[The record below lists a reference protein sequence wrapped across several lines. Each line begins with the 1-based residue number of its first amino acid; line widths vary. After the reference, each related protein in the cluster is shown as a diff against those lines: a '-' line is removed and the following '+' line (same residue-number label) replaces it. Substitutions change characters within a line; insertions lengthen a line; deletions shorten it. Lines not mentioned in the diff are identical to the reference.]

1 MRSIFPRFVTDA
13 LLSLDAGRYYGPAL
27 DTVVYTGT
35 AIGATL
41 AAGTVAAGDSL
52 QVRNTNGGSPAWL
65 VQLWSDHQVA
75 GIVRLRSPKFH
86 DNVDGIRFRAQIGVL
101 DPQLPWGAPQL
112 LYPQDTLTGELS
124 GSAVA
129 GDIESVVLSIF
140 YPDLM
145 GANGN
150 FQTWDT
156 VKGKIKNILGQ
167 RIAMTIGSTAG
178 YNGAR
183 AINADADLLKANTPY
198 ALLGA
203 TTDVETAA
211 ITVKGPDTANYRVAI
226 PGENGLIHH
235 TNYWF
240 KRLSQATGFPL
251 IPVIN
256 SANKGGTQVEVVGD
270 ENGGTANVT
279 LWLAELGS

>member
-1 MRSIFPRFVTDA
+1 MLRFLNSFVGA
-13 LLSLDAGRYYGPAL
+13 IASGLSQGLMYGPAL
-27 DTVVYTGT
+27 DTIVVTGT

-41 AAGTVAAGDSL
+41 AAGTVATGDSL
-52 QVRNTNGGSPAWL
+52 QVKNQNGNVPAWL
-65 VQLWSDHQVA
+65 LQIWSDHQVA
-75 GIVRLRSPKFH
+75 GIVRVRSPKFH
-86 DNVDGIRFRAQIGVL
+86 DNVDAIRFRALIGELSPQI
-101 DPQLPWGAPQL
+101 PFGAKQAL
-112 LYPQDTLTGELS
+112 FPQDVLTVELS

-129 GDIESVVLSIF
+129 GDIESVVLQVY
-140 YPDLM
+140 YPDLPGQNARLLDWAGVQGRM
-145 GANGN
+145 VNL
-150 FQTWDT
+150 
-156 VKGKIKNILGQ
+156 IGQ

-183 AINADADLLKANTPY
+183 AINADTDLLKANTDY

-211 ITVKGPDTANYRVAI
+211 ITVKGPDTGNVRVAV
-226 PGENGLIHH
+226 PGEPGLIHH
-235 TNYWF
+235 CNYWF
-240 KRLSQATGFPL
+240 KRLSVATGFPV

-279 LWLAELGS
+279 LWLAELK

>member
-1 MRSIFPRFVTDA
+1 MRTTLPRFVQTLVDGA
-13 LLSLDAGRYYGPAL
+13 IHAAYYGPAL

-35 AIGATL
+35 AINTTL
-41 AAGTVAAGDSL
+41 VAGTIATGDSF
-52 QVRNTNGGSPAWL
+52 QIRNTNNNAPAWL
-65 VQLWSDHQVA
+65 LQVWSDHQVA
-75 GIVRLRSPKFH
+75 GIVRVRSPKFH
-86 DNVDGIRFRAQIGVL
+86 DNVDGVRFRAQIGVL
-101 DPQLPWGAPQL
+101 DPQIPWGAPQL
-112 LYPQDTLTGELS
+112 LYAQDTLTGELS

-129 GDIESVVLSIF
+129 GDIESVVMSIY
-140 YPDLM
+140 YPDLP
-145 GANGN
+145 GASANL
-150 FQTWDT
+150 QTWDQ
-156 VKGKIKNILGQ
+156 VKGKMKNLVGQ

-183 AINADADLLKANTPY
+183 AINADTDLLKANTNY

-211 ITVKGPDTANYRVAI
+211 ITVKGPDTSNLRVAI

-235 TNYWF
+235 TNNWF
-240 KRLSQATGFPL
+240 KRMSLGYQLPL

-279 LWLAELGS
+279 LWLAELSS

>member
-1 MRSIFPRFVTDA
+1 MRNLFTSRLIDNPRGADC
-13 LLSLDAGRYYGPAL
+13 YGPAL
-27 DTVVYTGT
+27 DTVGYSGT

-41 AAGTVAAGDSL
+41 AAGTIFNGDSFQIRNMAPTIQALLL
-52 QVRNTNGGSPAWL
+52 QA
-65 VQLWSDHQVA
+65 WSDHQVA
-75 GIVRLRSPKFH
+75 GIVRVRSPKFH
-86 DNVDGIRFRAQIGVL
+86 DNVDGIRWRAQIGVL
-101 DPQLPWGAPQL
+101 DPQIPWGVPQP
-112 LYPQDTLTGELS
+112 LYPQDVLTGELS

-129 GDIESVVLSIF
+129 GDIESVLLQIY
-140 YPDLM
+140 YPDLP
-145 GANGN
+145 GTNARL
-150 FQTWDT
+150 QSWDF
-156 VKGKIKNILGQ
+156 VKGKMRNLVGQ

-183 AINADADLLKANTPY
+183 AINADTDLLKANTDY

-211 ITVKGPDTANYRVAI
+211 ITVKGADTGNLRVAI
-226 PGENGLIHH
+226 PGENGLVHH

-240 KRLSQATGFPL
+240 KRLAIATGLPL
-251 IPVIN
+251 IPIIN

-279 LWLAELGS
+279 LWLAELGQ

>member
-1 MRSIFPRFVTDA
+1 MRSIHPRFIDA
-13 LLSLDAGRYYGPAL
+13 ILHGAGHVATYGPVL
-27 DTVVYTGT
+27 DTIGYSGT

-41 AAGTVAAGDSL
+41 AAGTIFTGDSF
-52 QVRNTNGGSPAWL
+52 QIKNTKGGAPAYL
-65 VQLWSDHQVA
+65 VQAWSDHQVA
-75 GIVRLRSPKFH
+75 GIVRVRSPKFH
-86 DNVDGIRFRAQIGVL
+86 DNVDGLRWRAQIGVL

-112 LYPQDTLTGELS
+112 LYAQDTLTGELS

-129 GDIESVVLSIF
+129 GDIESVLLSIY
-140 YPDLM
+140 YPDLD
-145 GANGN
+145 GSNARL
-150 FQTWDT
+150 QTWDF
-156 VKGKIKNILGQ
+156 VKSKMKNLVGQ

-183 AINADADLLKANTPY
+183 AINADTDLLKANTDY
-198 ALLGA
+198 ALLGG

-211 ITVKGPDTANYRVAI
+211 ITIRGADTSNFRIAF
-226 PGENGLIHH
+226 PGENSLVHH

-240 KRLSQATGFPL
+240 KRLSQGTGFPL
-251 IPVIN
+251 IPIIN

-279 LWLAELGS
+279 LWLAELGN

>member
-1 MRSIFPRFVTDA
+1 MRSILPRFVNAILHGATHAA
-13 LLSLDAGRYYGPAL
+13 LYGPVL
-27 DTVVYTGT
+27 DTVGFSGT

-41 AAGTVAAGDSL
+41 AAGTVFTGDSF
-52 QVRNTNGGSPAWL
+52 QIKNTRGGSPAYL
-65 VQLWSDHQVA
+65 IQAWSDHQVA
-75 GIVRLRSPKFH
+75 GIVRVRSPKFH
-86 DNVDGIRFRAQIGVL
+86 DNVDGLRWRALIGVL
-101 DPQLPWGAPQL
+101 DPQIPLGAPQQL
-112 LYPQDTLTGELS
+112 FSQDTLTGELS

-129 GDIESVVLSIF
+129 GDIESVLMMIY
-140 YPDLM
+140 YPDLD
-145 GANGN
+145 GSNARL
-150 FQTWDT
+150 QTWDY
-156 VKGKIKNILGQ
+156 VRGKMRNLVGQ

-183 AINADADLLKANTPY
+183 AINADTDLLKANTDY

-211 ITVKGPDTANYRVAI
+211 ITIRGADTSNFRVAI
-226 PGENGLIHH
+226 PGETSLVHH

-240 KRLSQATGFPL
+240 KRLAMATGFPL
-251 IPVIN
+251 IPIIN

-279 LWLAELGS
+279 LWLAELGQ

>member
-1 MRSIFPRFVTDA
+1 MRHILPRFVQAFLEGRDESA
-13 LLSLDAGRYYGPAL
+13 LLGPAL

-35 AIGATL
+35 AIGAAL
-41 AAGTVAAGDSL
+41 AAGVVATGDSL
-52 QVRNTNGGSPAWL
+52 QIRNTKQGAPAWL
-65 VQLWSDHQVA
+65 VQMWSDHQVA
-75 GIVRLRSPKFH
+75 GMVRLRSPKFH

-101 DPQLPWGAPQL
+101 DPQIPWGAAQL
-112 LYPQDTLTGELS
+112 LFAQDTLTGELA

-129 GDIESVVLSIF
+129 GDIESVVLQIY
-140 YPDLM
+140 YPDLD
-145 GANGN
+145 GSNARL
-150 FQTWDT
+150 FAWDQI
-156 VKGKIKNILGQ
+156 KPKIRHILGQ
-167 RIAMTIGSTAG
+167 RIAMTIGSTVG

-183 AINADADLLKANTPY
+183 AINADADLLKANTDY

-211 ITVKGPDTANYRVAI
+211 ITIKGPDTSNLRIAI
-226 PGENGLIHH
+226 PGENSLIHH
-235 TNYWF
+235 VNNWF
-240 KRLSQATGFPL
+240 KRLSLGTGFPL

-279 LWLAELGS
+279 LWLAELAP